1 MKARQTHG
9 DEPSI
14 ASLLA
19 PDLLDLLETEPGAI
33 AAETEEVH
41 PADLADVVEKI
52 PRSQLPAFFA
62 TLPADRAAAV
72 LEYVNEELRV
82 ELLEEMSPE
91 QAAKLIA
98 QMTPD
103 DRVDTLDEI
112 DEEHAEDIVEAL
124 PEADRRVTEQLLEYA
139 TDSAGGLMTTEFV
152 SVPETD
158 TVEVALR
165 RVREIAR
172 GGRREAMNVVYAVDD
187 RGILRGVLSLRE
199 LLAAPE
205 GVAVFHKAHPDVK
218 LYVAS
223 LDDRLNDHAY
233 IVPGL
238 GDAGDRIFGTK

>member
-1 MKARQTHG
+1 MKATQTHG
-9 DEPSI
+9 DEPSV

-19 PDLLDLLETEPGAI
+19 PDILDLLESEPGAI

-62 TLPADRAAAV
+62 ALPSDRAASV
-72 LEYVNEELRV
+72 LEYVTEELRV

-139 TDSAGGLMTTEFV
+139 TDSLAT
-152 SVPETD
+152 SV
-158 TVEVALR
+158 
-165 RVREIAR
+165 
-172 GGRREAMNVVYAVDD
+172 
-187 RGILRGVLSLRE
+187 
-199 LLAAPE
+199 AAPLGRSPLVVSTTVDARRRTDGQRYALVNARLGATRGRLTLHVDASNLFDVTYRE
-205 GVAVFHKAHPDVK
+205 TAGVAM
-218 LYVAS
+218 
-223 LDDRLNDHAY
+223 
-233 IVPGL
+233 PGRWIL
-238 GDAGDRIFGTK
+238 AGVTLR